1 MNRIINDWKPET
13 QGLIQTLF
21 KHGLTIESVDN
32 GEEETN
38 FNEVSL
44 DTFIEETMACDEAH
58 LYVRTPD
65 DKSKV
70 LYLVY
75 GNNPGEL
82 VADYSVCPEID
93 AATDEHYKNWEGKKQ
108 PTKEQNYW
116 FCSLHL

>member
-13 QGLIQTLF
+13 LSLIQTLV
-21 KHGLTIESVDN
+21 KHGLSIDSVDN

-44 DTFIEETMACDEAH
+44 DTFVEETMACDEAH
-58 LYVRTPD
+58 LYVRTPEN
-65 DKSKV
+65 KSKV

-75 GNNPGEL
+75 GNNTGEL

-93 AATDEHYKNWEGKKQ
+93 AATDEHYENWEGRKQ
-108 PTKEQNYW
+108 PTKEENY
-116 FCSLHL
+116 

>member
-21 KHGLTIESVDN
+21 KHNLTIDSVDN

-58 LYVRTPD
+58 LYVRTPEN
-65 DKSKV
+65 KSKV
-70 LYLVY
+70 LYLGY

-93 AATDEHYKNWEGKKQ
+93 AATDEHYENWEGKKQ
-108 PTKEQNYW
+108 PTKEQNY
-116 FCSLHL
+116 

>member
-1 MNRIINDWKPET
+1 MTHTINDWKPET
-13 QGLIQTLF
+13 QSLLQTLLN
-21 KHGLTIESVDN
+21 HGLTIESVDN

-82 VADYSVCPEID
+82 VADYSMCSEID

-108 PTKEQNYW
+108 PTKEQNY
-116 FCSLHL
+116 